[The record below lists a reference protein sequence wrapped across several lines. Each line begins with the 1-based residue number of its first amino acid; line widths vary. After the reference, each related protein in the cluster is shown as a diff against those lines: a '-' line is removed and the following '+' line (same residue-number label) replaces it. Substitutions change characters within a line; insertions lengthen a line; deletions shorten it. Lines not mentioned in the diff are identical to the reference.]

1 MEGHLSP
8 AGVGEVTSDGAIGTR
23 FTRPPDLMPAAR
35 RTKFV
40 AATSWLDSG
49 EAVVSVIGELD
60 LATAPAFEDALL
72 ALSDRRGGG
81 PVVVDL
87 AHCEFMD
94 LRGLRVL
101 LDARVRLER
110 ASRKLLVV
118 ASNRNL
124 LRVFKIT
131 RVDTLLAIY
140 PSVAAA
146 VEGNGHG

>member
-1 MEGHLSP
+1 MEAHLSP
-8 AGVGEVTSDGAIGTR
+8 AGVGGVTSGGALGTR
-23 FTRPPDLMPAAR
+23 FTRPPGPKPAAR

-49 EAVVSVIGELD
+49 VAVVSVIGELD

-72 ALSDRRGGG
+72 TLSDRGEGA
-81 PVVVDL
+81 VIADL

-101 LDARVRLER
+101 LEARARLER
-110 ASRKLLVV
+110 AGRKLLVV
-118 ASNRNL
+118 AGNRNL
-124 LRVFKIT
+124 LRIFKVT
-131 RVDTLLAIY
+131 RVGTLLAIY
-140 PSVAAA
+140 PSVSAA